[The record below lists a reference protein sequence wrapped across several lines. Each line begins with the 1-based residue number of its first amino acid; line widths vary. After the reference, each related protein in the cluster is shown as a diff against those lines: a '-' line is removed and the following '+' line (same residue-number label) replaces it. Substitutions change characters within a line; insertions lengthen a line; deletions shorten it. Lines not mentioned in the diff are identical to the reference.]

1 VISLKFELL
10 MRNNG
15 QKTHSQR
22 STKERTLSLH
32 MKKANWAI
40 AGGMA
45 LKGVKERTDLATSER
60 RIMLSAV

>member
-1 VISLKFELL
+1 MDK
-10 MRNNG
+10 
-15 QKTHSQR
+15 KTHSQR